1 MTTWWGKQNVSS
13 QKRAFKA
20 ANEQVLEAENYFSP
34 KKLQNYFSYG
44 WMEKGL
50 TSHSTQNGP
59 FWRRSHEL

>member
-34 KKLQNYFSYG
+34 KKITKLLFLRMDGERFNVPLHTKWAILETF
-44 WMEKGL
+44 
-50 TSHSTQNGP
+50 P
-59 FWRRSHEL
+59 